1 MVTITTA
8 NQKGGVGKTT
18 TAVTLVHGLALR
30 GYHTLIIDL
39 DPQGHVALTLGLKKE
54 PGFYRLISQ
63 GEDLEQ
69 CIVQARENLFC
80 VLGDKRTEIAKRD
93 LLSVNYREQVLANI
107 LAGADFDIIILD
119 TAPSLDVLHVTALAA
134 ADWLIIPTRLDSMA
148 LDGVNE
154 VLRSSAEIAQ
164 HSRRLLGFNII
175 PTFFERVTRETIL
188 QLQQLVSTFGS
199 QVWPP
204 IPTDTRAREAPAYG
218 QTLWEYSPSSAAVAG
233 YSNGSSNTGGYTQV
247 LDRLER
253 LMNHG

>member
-18 TAVTLVHGLALR
+18 TAVTLAHGLALR
-30 GYHTLIIDL
+30 GYYTLIIDL
-39 DPQGHVALTLGLKKE
+39 DPQGHVALTLGLEKE

-69 CIVQARENLFC
+69 CFVQARENLFC
-80 VLGDKRTEIAKRD
+80 VLGDKRTETAKRD
-93 LLSVNYREQVLANI
+93 LLSVNYREQVLANV
-107 LAGADFDIIILD
+107 LAGADFDVIILD

-154 VLRSSAEIAQ
+154 VLRSSAEIAR
-164 HSRRLLGFNII
+164 HSKRLLGFNII

-218 QTLWEYSPSSAAVAG
+218 QTLWEYSPRSAAVAG
-233 YSNGSSNTGGYTQV
+233 YSNGSSNTGGYAQV